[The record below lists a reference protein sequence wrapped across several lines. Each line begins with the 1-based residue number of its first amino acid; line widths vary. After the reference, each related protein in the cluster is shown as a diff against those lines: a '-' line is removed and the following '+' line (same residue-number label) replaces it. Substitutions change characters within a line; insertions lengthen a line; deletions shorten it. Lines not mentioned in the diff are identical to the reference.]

1 MTLLIYYLWFS
12 NSFTYYALSL
22 NSNDLAGG
30 DHPLLNFF
38 LMGLVE
44 APSYLV
50 AIYLVRLFGSRRVLL
65 ASTLAAGLFCWA
77 TPLATAYHPNLGV
90 AAALVG
96 KFAVTASYSLVY
108 VYTTE
113 VFPTVVRTI
122 ALGSGGVVARF
133 GSMSAPYLGALT
145 AATSYGFSMAVV
157 GAISILAA
165 VAIFPLEELSGTDM
179 PDRPEDIERAK
190 SGNENMVSM
199 TPNTEDDD

>member
-179 PDRPEDIERAK
+179 PDRPEDIEGQK
-190 SGNENMVSM
+190 WE
-199 TPNTEDDD
+199 